1 MSDPPGTPRADRQR
15 RSAPSRALRIAF
27 IVPPLIALVVLLV
40 SVRTPVGPS
49 ASLVVVPSFDGPR
62 AAAFARRL
70 AQLVPD
76 RSPGSATAVQAA
88 DDVAGAL
95 GEISGETVRRA
106 TFTAP
111 GPGGADVE
119 MENVWVVEPG
129 ASPEAVVVLANRDD
143 VAPGPGLDDNA
154 TGTAAV
160 VELARDLAGVDRAR
174 ALVLASVDGGT
185 VGTAGAERLLADLER
200 DGLRPVAVVSLRA
213 IGGPDGELPVLFA
226 GTGGVR
232 TPDVLLRG
240 LEEALAQQQPGAGAA
255 APAGPVLQVLDLIAP
270 VAPAGAQVPFLDA
283 GVAAIQLGDGT
294 GGVGVAPID
303 DARLGAVGAAIAQLL
318 VRLDAEPRPA
328 PPTGAYV
335 AVSGRII
342 PGRAI
347 GLLALS
353 LLVGPLV
360 AVGRVLVRGG
370 RPSRAGWGAALAVAA
385 VGAVPGV
392 ATVVAARAV
401 DVAGGVQTAAGS
413 GWPRA
418 DVAGVAVVVL
428 VALALAGAAAWLLSR
443 RITAPPP
450 LAATAAVGLAA
461 AVLLL
466 AGSPASALVAAPA
479 LWLWTLVPRPE
490 AVTGRLAWA
499 FAPVL
504 GVGLAIFLL
513 RGADP
518 AALVGAAATGALP
531 AALVVGGSVLVGAA
545 AVGALADDRP

>member
-1 MSDPPGTPRADRQR
+1 MSDPLGTPRPDR
-15 RSAPSRALRIAF
+15 RSPSGRSRALRVAF
-27 IVPPLIALVVLLV
+27 ILPPLLALVVLLV

-62 AAAFARRL
+62 AAEFARRL

-76 RSPGSATAVQAA
+76 RSPGSATAGQAA

-111 GPGGADVE
+111 GPDGADVA

-129 ASPEAVVVLANRDD
+129 ASAEAVVVVANRDD

-154 TGTAAV
+154 SGTAAV
-160 VELARDLAGVDRAR
+160 VELARDLAGVDRSR
-174 ALVLASVDGGT
+174 ALVIASTDGGT
-185 VGTAGAERLLADLER
+185 VGQAGNERLLRDLR
-200 DGLRPVAVVSLRA
+200 ADGLRPIAVVSLRS
-213 IGGPDGELPVLFA
+213 IGGPTGTLPVRFA

-240 LEEALAQQQPGAGAA
+240 LQESLAEQQPVAGAV
-255 APAGPVLQVLDLIAP
+255 APQSPVLQVLDLIAP
-270 VAPAGAQVPFLDA
+270 VAPSGAQVPYLDA
-283 GVAAIQLGDGT
+283 GIAAIQLGDGT
-294 GGVGVAPID
+294 GGVGLAPLD
-303 DARLGAVGAAIAQLL
+303 EARLGAVGAAIAQLL

-347 GLLALS
+347 GLLAIA
-353 LLVGPLV
+353 LLIGPLV
-360 AVGRVLVRGG
+360 AAGRILLAGG
-370 RPSRAGWGAALAVAA
+370 RPSRAGWGAALAVAL

-392 ATVVAARAV
+392 AAVLVARLV
-401 DVAGGVQTAAGS
+401 DLTGGVATAPGS

-418 DVAGVAVVVL
+418 DLVGVVAVVA
-428 VALALAGAAAWLLSR
+428 VALALTLAAAWLLAR
-443 RITAPPP
+443 RISAPPP
-450 LAATAAVGLAA
+450 LIGAIAVGLVAA
-461 AVLLL
+461 LLLL
-466 AGSPASALVAAPA
+466 AGSPASVLVAVPA
-479 LWLWTLVPRPE
+479 LWVWSLVPRPGE
-490 AVTGRLAWA
+490 RLGRLAWSLG
-499 FAPVL
+499 PVL
-504 GVGLAIFLL
+504 AMGLLIFLL

-518 AALVGAAATGALP
+518 ATLIGAAATGALP
-531 AALVVGGSVLVGAA
+531 PALVVGGSVLIGAG
-545 AVGALADDRP
+545 AVGALAED

>member
-1 MSDPPGTPRADRQR
+1 MSDPLGTPRPDR
-15 RSAPSRALRIAF
+15 RSPSGRSRALRVAF
-27 IVPPLIALVVLLV
+27 ILPPLLALIVLLV

-62 AAAFARRL
+62 AAEFARRL

-95 GEISGETVRRA
+95 GEISGETVRRS

-111 GPGGADVE
+111 GPDGRDVE
-119 MENVWVVEPG
+119 MQNVWVVEPG
-129 ASPEAVVVLANRDD
+129 ASSEAVVVVANRDD

-154 TGTAAV
+154 SGTAAV

-174 ALVLASVDGGT
+174 ALVVASTDGGT
-185 VGTAGAERLLADLER
+185 VGQAGNEQLLRDLR
-200 DGLRPVAVVSLRA
+200 ADGLRPVAVVSLRS
-213 IGGPDGELPVLFA
+213 IGAPTGTLPIRFA

-240 LEEALAQQQPGAGAA
+240 LQETLAEQPAAGAV
-255 APAGPVLQVLDLIAP
+255 APQSPILQVLDLIAP
-270 VAPAGAQVPFLDA
+270 VTPAGAQVPFLDV

-294 GGVGVAPID
+294 GGVGVTPID
-303 DARLGAVGAAIAQLL
+303 DARLGAVGAAVAQLL

-347 GLLALS
+347 GLLALA
-353 LLVGPLV
+353 LLIGPLV
-360 AVGRVLVRGG
+360 AAGRVLAAGG
-370 RPSRAGWGAALAVAA
+370 RPSRSGWGAALAVAL

-392 ATVVAARAV
+392 AAVLVARVV
-401 DVAGGVQTAAGS
+401 DLTGGVATAPGS

-418 DVAGVAVVVL
+418 DLAGVVAVAL
-428 VALALAGAAAWLLSR
+428 VALVLTLAAAWLLSR
-443 RITAPPP
+443 RVSAPPP
-450 LAATAAVGLAA
+450 LIGATAVGIVAA
-461 AVLLL
+461 LLLL
-466 AGSPASALVAAPA
+466 AGSPASVLVAVPA
-479 LWLWTLVPRPE
+479 LWVWSLVPRPAE
-490 AVTGRLAWA
+490 RLGRLAWSLG
-499 FAPVL
+499 PVVL
-504 GVGLAIFLL
+504 TGLLIFLL

-518 AALVGAAATGALP
+518 ATLIGAAATGALP
-531 AALVVGGSVLVGAA
+531 PALVVGGSVLIGAG
-545 AVGALADDRP
+545 AVGALAED

>member
-1 MSDPPGTPRADRQR
+1 L
-15 RSAPSRALRIAF
+15 ALS
-27 IVPPLIALVVLLV
+27 VLLV

-62 AAAFARRL
+62 AAEFARRL

-111 GPGGADVE
+111 GPDGRDVA

-129 ASPEAVVVLANRDD
+129 ASTEAVVVVANRDD

-154 TGTAAV
+154 SGTAAV

-174 ALVLASVDGGT
+174 ALVVASTDGGT
-185 VGTAGAERLLADLER
+185 VGQAANERLLRDLR
-200 DGLRPVAVVSLRA
+200 ADGLRPVAVVSLRS
-213 IGGPDGELPVLFA
+213 IGAPAGALPIRFA

-240 LEEALAQQQPGAGAA
+240 LQEALAEQPAAGAV
-255 APAGPVLQVLDLIAP
+255 APQSPILQVLDLIAP
-270 VAPAGAQVPFLDA
+270 VTPSGAQVPFLDA

-294 GGVGVAPID
+294 GGVGVAPIN
-303 DARLGAVGAAIAQLL
+303 DARLGAVGAAVAQLL

-347 GLLALS
+347 GLLALA

-360 AVGRVLVRGG
+360 AAGRALAAGG
-370 RPSRAGWGAALAVAA
+370 RPSRSGWGAVLAVAL

-392 ATVVAARAV
+392 AAVLVARIV
-401 DVAGGVQTAAGS
+401 NLTGGVATAPGS

-418 DVAGVAVVVL
+418 SLAGVVAVVL
-428 VALALAGAAAWLLSR
+428 VALALTLAAAWLLSR
-443 RITAPPP
+443 RVSAPPP
-450 LAATAAVGLAA
+450 LIGATAVGIVAA
-461 AVLLL
+461 LLLL
-466 AGSPASALVAAPA
+466 AGSPASVLVAVPA
-479 LWLWTLVPRPE
+479 LWVWSLVSRPAE
-490 AVTGRLAWA
+490 RLGRLAWSLG
-499 FAPVL
+499 PVVL
-504 GVGLAIFLL
+504 MGLLIFLL

-518 AALVGAAATGALP
+518 ATLIGAAATGALP
-531 AALVVGGSVLVGAA
+531 PALVVGGSVLIGAG
-545 AVGALADDRP
+545 AVGALADD

>member
-1 MSDPPGTPRADRQR
+1 VSDPLGTPRPDR
-15 RSAPSRALRIAF
+15 RSPSGRSRVLRVAF
-27 IVPPLIALVVLLV
+27 ILPPLLALVVLLV

-62 AAAFARRL
+62 AADFARRL

-76 RSPGSATAVQAA
+76 RSPGSATAGQAV

-111 GPGGADVE
+111 GPDGADVA

-129 ASPEAVVVLANRDD
+129 ASTEAVVVVANRDD

-154 TGTAAV
+154 SGTAAV
-160 VELARDLAGVDRAR
+160 VELARDLAGVDRSR
-174 ALVLASVDGGT
+174 ALVIASTDGGT
-185 VGTAGAERLLADLER
+185 VGQAGNERLLRDLR
-200 DGLRPVAVVSLRA
+200 ADGLRPVAVVSLRS
-213 IGGPDGELPVLFA
+213 IGGPTGTLPIRFA

-240 LEEALAQQQPGAGAA
+240 LQESLAEQQPAAGAV
-255 APAGPVLQVLDLIAP
+255 APQSPVLQVLDLIVP
-270 VAPAGAQVPFLDA
+270 VAPSGAQVPYLDA
-283 GVAAIQLGDGT
+283 GIAAIQLGDGT
-294 GGVGVAPID
+294 GGVGLAPLD
-303 DARLGAVGAAIAQLL
+303 EARLGAVGAAIAQLL

-347 GLLALS
+347 GLLAIA
-353 LLVGPLV
+353 LLIGPLV
-360 AVGRVLVRGG
+360 AAGRVLLAGG
-370 RPSRAGWGAALAVAA
+370 RPSRAGWGAALAVAL

-392 ATVVAARAV
+392 AAVLVARLV
-401 DVAGGVQTAAGS
+401 DLTGGVSTAPGS

-418 DVAGVAVVVL
+418 DLAGVVAVVA
-428 VALALAGAAAWLLSR
+428 VALALTLAAAWLLAR
-443 RITAPPP
+443 RVSAPPP
-450 LAATAAVGLAA
+450 LIGAIAVGLVAA
-461 AVLLL
+461 LLLL
-466 AGSPASALVAAPA
+466 AGSPASVLVAVPA
-479 LWLWTLVPRPE
+479 LWVWSLVPRPGE
-490 AVTGRLAWA
+490 RLGRLAWSLG
-499 FAPVL
+499 PVL
-504 GVGLAIFLL
+504 AMGLLIFLL

-518 AALVGAAATGALP
+518 ATLIGAAATGALP
-531 AALVVGGSVLVGAA
+531 PALVVGGSVLIGAG
-545 AVGALADDRP
+545 AVGALAED

>member
-1 MSDPPGTPRADRQR
+1 MR
-15 RSAPSRALRIAF
+15 
-27 IVPPLIALVVLLV
+27 LV

-62 AAAFARRL
+62 AAEFARRL

-76 RSPGSATAVQAA
+76 RSPGSATAGQAA

-111 GPGGADVE
+111 GPDGADVA

-129 ASPEAVVVLANRDD
+129 ASAEAVVVVANRDD

-154 TGTAAV
+154 SGTAAV
-160 VELARDLAGVDRAR
+160 VELARDLAGVDRSR
-174 ALVLASVDGGT
+174 ALVIASTDGGT
-185 VGTAGAERLLADLER
+185 VGQAGNERLLRDLR
-200 DGLRPVAVVSLRA
+200 ADGLRPIAVVSLRS
-213 IGGPDGELPVLFA
+213 IGGPTGTLPVRFA

-240 LEEALAQQQPGAGAA
+240 LQESLAEQQPVAGAV
-255 APAGPVLQVLDLIAP
+255 APQSPVLQVLDLIAP
-270 VAPAGAQVPFLDA
+270 VAPSGAQVPYLDA
-283 GVAAIQLGDGT
+283 GIAAIQLGDGT
-294 GGVGVAPID
+294 GGVGLAPLD
-303 DARLGAVGAAIAQLL
+303 EARLGAVGAAIAQLL

-347 GLLALS
+347 GLLAIA
-353 LLVGPLV
+353 LLIGPLV
-360 AVGRVLVRGG
+360 AAGRILLAGG
-370 RPSRAGWGAALAVAA
+370 RPSRGGWGAALAVAL

-392 ATVVAARAV
+392 AAVLVARLV
-401 DVAGGVQTAAGS
+401 DLTGGVATAPGS

-418 DVAGVAVVVL
+418 DLGGVVAVVA
-428 VALALAGAAAWLLSR
+428 VALALTLAAAWLLAR
-443 RITAPPP
+443 RVSAPPP
-450 LAATAAVGLAA
+450 LIGAIAVGLVAA
-461 AVLLL
+461 LLLL
-466 AGSPASALVAAPA
+466 AGSPASVLVAVPA
-479 LWLWTLVPRPE
+479 LWVWSLVPRPGE
-490 AVTGRLAWA
+490 RLGRLAWSLG
-499 FAPVL
+499 PVL
-504 GVGLAIFLL
+504 AMGLLIFLL

-518 AALVGAAATGALP
+518 ATLIGAAATGALP
-531 AALVVGGSVLVGAA
+531 PALVVGGSVLIGAG
-545 AVGALADDRP
+545 AVGALAED

>member
-1 MSDPPGTPRADRQR
+1 MSDPLGTPRPDR
-15 RSAPSRALRIAF
+15 RSPSGRSRVLRVAF
-27 IVPPLIALVVLLV
+27 ILPPLLALVVLLV

-62 AAAFARRL
+62 AADFARRL

-76 RSPGSATAVQAA
+76 RSPGSATAGQAV

-111 GPGGADVE
+111 GPDGADVA

-129 ASPEAVVVLANRDD
+129 ASTEAVVVVANRDD

-154 TGTAAV
+154 SGTAAV
-160 VELARDLAGVDRAR
+160 VELARDLAGVDRSR
-174 ALVLASVDGGT
+174 ALVIASTDGGT
-185 VGTAGAERLLADLER
+185 VGQAGNERLLRDLR
-200 DGLRPVAVVSLRA
+200 ADGLRPVAVVSLRS
-213 IGGPDGELPVLFA
+213 IGGPTGTLPIRFA

-240 LEEALAQQQPGAGAA
+240 LQESLAEQQPAAGAV
-255 APAGPVLQVLDLIAP
+255 APQSPVLQVLDLIVP
-270 VAPAGAQVPFLDA
+270 VAPSGAQVPYLDA
-283 GVAAIQLGDGT
+283 GIAAIQLGDGT
-294 GGVGVAPID
+294 GGVGLAPLD
-303 DARLGAVGAAIAQLL
+303 EARLGAVGAAIAQLL

-347 GLLALS
+347 GLLAIA
-353 LLVGPLV
+353 LLIGPLV
-360 AVGRVLVRGG
+360 AAGRVLLAGG
-370 RPSRAGWGAALAVAA
+370 RPSRAGWGAALAVAL

-392 ATVVAARAV
+392 AAVLVARLV
-401 DVAGGVQTAAGS
+401 DLTGGVSTAPGS

-418 DVAGVAVVVL
+418 DLAGVVAVVA
-428 VALALAGAAAWLLSR
+428 VALALTLAAAWLLAR
-443 RITAPPP
+443 RVSAPPP
-450 LAATAAVGLAA
+450 LIGAIAVGLVAA
-461 AVLLL
+461 LLLL
-466 AGSPASALVAAPA
+466 AGSPASVLVAVPA
-479 LWLWTLVPRPE
+479 LWVWSLVPRPGE
-490 AVTGRLAWA
+490 RLGRLAWSLG
-499 FAPVL
+499 PVL
-504 GVGLAIFLL
+504 AMGLLIFLL

-518 AALVGAAATGALP
+518 ATLIGAAATGALP
-531 AALVVGGSVLVGAA
+531 PALVVGGSVLIGAG
-545 AVGALADDRP
+545 AVGALAED